1 VAEGG
6 YAWWYVDALSD
17 DGAHALTLIAFVG
30 SVFSPYYAWQRRRG
44 VADPQNHC
52 AVNLALYRP
61 DRPGGKRW
69 AMTERGRAALAR
81 DATHLRIGPSALAWH
96 DDGAQR
102 GLHVTIDETTVPFPS
117 RLRGRLHVRP
127 LAVMHDSYV
136 LDARGRHRWHPIA
149 PLARVEVEFTAPA
162 LRWQGEAYLDSNF
175 GDAPLEADFARW
187 DWSRAH
193 LPGGRVAVFYDVTR
207 RDGSPHGL
215 ALQFDAAGTVRPIEP
230 PPHAPLGRTGWRV
243 ERGTRSDAGAPA
255 RVLKTLEDTPFYA
268 RSLVRSQLHGEPAT
282 AVHESLS
289 LARFASPIVQAML
302 PFRMPRRSR

>member
-1 VAEGG
+1 MAEGG

-30 SVFSPYYAWQRRRG
+30 SVFSPYYAWRRRG
-44 VADPQNHC
+44 GGAADPRNHC

-61 DRPGGKRW
+61 DRRGGKRW
-69 AMTERGRAALAR
+69 AMTERGRAALER
-81 DATHLRIGPSALAWH
+81 DADHLRIGPSALAWR
-96 DDGAQR
+96 DD
-102 GLHVTIDETTVPFPS
+102 GLHVTIDETTVPWPS

-127 LAVMHDSYV
+127 LAVMYDTYT

-149 PLARVEVEFTAPA
+149 PLARIEVEFSAPA

-215 ALQFDAAGTVRPIEP
+215 ALQFDAAGRVHPVEA
-230 PPHAPLGRTGWRV
+230 PPHAPLPPTGWRV

-268 RSLVRSQLHGEPAT
+268 RSLVRSQLHGESAT

-289 LARFASPIVQAML
+289 LGRFASPIVQAML
-302 PFRMPRRSR
+302 PFRMPRRAR